1 MKVLFWL
8 NKHRANSR
16 GEAPLMLR
24 VTHHGKR
31 WNVTTDVR
39 IDPKLSQDIG
49 NAPANSFTDTPSIC
63 G

>member
-49 NAPANSFTDTPSIC
+49 NAPAN
-63 G
+63 